1 LNLSISAYFNGISA
15 IGVVVAA
22 GVLGVGFLAKYIHE
36 KKKLLPYVSI
46 MGFSFVAFY
55 LGPFTTFWS
64 LVLYGVNIN
73 PILYTQLSYTVAP
86 ICVSDVMW
94 LGFSIFNPD
103 RKKIATGIFL
113 LTIIPFYIFLFG
125 FPSTQVLTNN
135 IQPGDMLDIA
145 FSPTI
150 PVLLGLMGLYI
161 VAAVFVL
168 GGGFISLQRRISGV
182 DKQRAIFVAIGL
194 FCFGAGGSF
203 EVLIASDYVVVA
215 RILIVIFLVF
225 SYLGYRPI
233 SKLEQ
238 RTPHAVEPKI
248 NDEDRD
254 EAGGNR

>member
-1 LNLSISAYFNGISA
+1 
-15 IGVVVAA
+15 
-22 GVLGVGFLAKYIHE
+22 
-36 KKKLLPYVSI
+36 
-46 MGFSFVAFY
+46 
-55 LGPFTTFWS
+55 
-64 LVLYGVNIN
+64 
-73 PILYTQLSYTVAP
+73 
-86 ICVSDVMW
+86 MW

-103 RKKIATGIFL
+103 RKKIVTGIFL

-125 FPSTQVLTNN
+125 FPSTQVVTNT
-135 IQPGDMLDIA
+135 IQPGDMIDIA

-168 GGGFISLQRRISGV
+168 GGGFLSLQRRISGV
-182 DKQRAIFVAIGL
+182 DRRRAIFVAIGL

-215 RILIVIFLVF
+215 RILIIIFLIF

-233 SKLEQ
+233 SNLKQPILQAVATKLSDE
-238 RTPHAVEPKI
+238 
-248 NDEDRD
+248 NDD